1 MHKKRPHSIECGQL
15 RKRDSV
21 PAAKSLLSVEG
32 HTIGALLYG
41 GIRLM
46 RADTDHFQRA
56 VVLFAAV
63 VLALGHGALNAA
75 VRIGIAVHILTS
87 SLIGWS

>member
-1 MHKKRPHSIECGQL
+1 MFSFQKQGGHCSDRLPLIG
-15 RKRDSV
+15 
-21 PAAKSLLSVEG
+21 AAPSRVLLSVEG